1 MINKRSAKAATGV
14 PQIDND
20 GWAFAFEGSGIGL
33 WDWNIATNKV
43 VFSDGWKDLF
53 GYAQDEVSDNFNE
66 WSSLIHPEDLSRA
79 MDNLQRYVQ
88 GEIPVLTS
96 EHRIR
101 CKDGLYKWVLE
112 RGKIGSQTKD
122 GHPLRVL
129 SIHTDITERKHLER
143 RLTIQHEVAD
153 VLARASGLD
162 AAISAILQ
170 PVCETLGWDEGL
182 LWVVDESAQRLR
194 CHSMWTASGTASE
207 HYGDASREL
216 TFLHG
221 VGLPG
226 RVWADAKPVWIS
238 DVTRDENFPRA
249 ALAEQ
254 AGFHTAAAFPVRL
267 ADHVYAVLEFFHHE
281 IRPADSSLLTTFQA
295 VADQLSQFCARER
308 AEERLRQTQFAMEQ
322 AVDAIYWV
330 DPQAKILYANEAASL
345 MVGYSREELLGMTV
359 HHLNP
364 NFPASMWPGFWEETR
379 QNKTMS
385 LETSHRAKDGRL
397 IPIDIRVSFLAYEG
411 QEFHCAFVHD
421 ITERKRAEGALEQ
434 IMHRYKDL
442 IDSING
448 IVWEADASTAQFTF
462 ISRQVEDILG
472 YPVEQWL
479 SSPTFWVDH
488 IHPEDRNWA
497 PQYCIEEVRK
507 HRGHTFEYRM
517 LAADGRTVWIRDLVS
532 VLVENGRVT
541 KLRGIMED
549 VTDRKRIEDSLRDS
563 EGRFRTF
570 LDHAPNAMFMKTNDG
585 HYFFTN
591 QCFEQLCHSDREHIV
606 GKTDVELFP
615 RETADQFRANDRQVI
630 ETGKAIE
637 FEETTSNGNDLHTNI
652 VVKFPV
658 RDRLGQ
664 IYATGGIVTDI
675 TERKRMEF
683 KLQQFAAEM
692 ERQNLELAEAH
703 KQALAATKAK
713 SEFLATMSHEIRT
726 PMNGVIGMTG
736 LLLDTSLTSEQR
748 EYAETVRLSGEHLLD
763 IINEILDFSKIEAGK
778 LDLEELNFD
787 LHATMEEAI
796 GVLGERAY
804 AKGLELTCLVQA
816 GVPSTL
822 RGDPGRLRQIMVNL
836 IGNAIKFTEQGEVV
850 VTVSM
855 ENEPDGM
862 TAASASSPYRTL
874 RFEVSDTG
882 VGIAH
887 EQQAKLFQPFI
898 QADGSSTRK
907 YGGTGL
913 GLAIC
918 KQLVEMMGGRI
929 GVDSKVGEGSVF
941 WLTVRFPLQAEGVQP
956 VATIPVALRGRRIL
970 IVDDHATNRRV
981 LEQSLRGQGVMHE
994 SAENGYQALECLR
1007 NAAGRQAHF
1016 DLAILDMQMP
1026 GMDGLE
1032 LAHRIK
1038 SEPAISATHLVL
1050 LTSVGRRGDAK
1061 AAQSAG
1067 IAAYLTK
1074 PIRQSLLYECLGLV
1088 LGNVPHTVPPTP
1100 QTAASIITRHS
1111 LSEAQTRS
1119 RPLVLLVEDNPV
1131 NQKVAANMIEKLG
1144 YRVNVAANGREAV
1157 DSLARIPYVLVF
1169 MDCQMPEMDGF
1180 EATRVIRKQEESLRP
1195 EGGKPS
1201 HLPIIAMTANAMQE
1215 DRDRCLAVG
1224 MDDFLSKPVTSKS
1237 LAAVLDRWLPHDQVS
1252 IEAESKAA

>member
-1 MINKRSAKAATGV
+1 MWLYVSPSSVHCIPLNPHSIRLFRQGKWTLNSPQDIELGTDINREAEKELWGSHHASCGAPMSKKRSDKAATGL
-14 PQIDND
+14 PPIDHD
-20 GWAFAFEGSGIGL
+20 CWTFAFKGSGIGL
-33 WDWNIATNKV
+33 WDWNVATNKV
-43 VFSDGWKDLF
+43 VFSGGWKDLF

-66 WSSLIHPEDLSRA
+66 WSSLIHPEDRSTA
-79 MDNLQRYVQ
+79 IANVQRYIQ

-101 CKDGLYKWVLE
+101 CKDGSYKWVLG
-112 RGKIGSQTKD
+112 RGKIVSRTKD
-122 GHPLRVL
+122 GNPLRVL
-129 SIHTDITERKHLER
+129 GIHTDITEHKHLER
-143 RLTIQHEVAD
+143 RLTIQHEVAN
-153 VLARASGLD
+153 VLAKASGLN

-194 CHSMWTASGTASE
+194 CHSMWMASGTASE
-207 HYGDASREL
+207 HFGAASREL
-216 TFLHG
+216 TFLRG

-226 RVWADAKPVWIS
+226 RVWADAKPVWVS
-238 DVTRDENFPRA
+238 DVTREQNFPRA

-254 AGFHTAAAFPVRL
+254 AGFHTAATFPVRL
-267 ADHVYAVLEFFHHE
+267 ADRVYAVLEFFHHE
-281 IRPADSSLLTTFQA
+281 IRPADPSLLTTFQA

-308 AEERLRQTQFAMEQ
+308 TEERLRQTQFAMDQ

-345 MVGYSREELLGMTV
+345 MVGYSKEELLNMTV
-359 HHLNP
+359 HDLNP
-364 NFPASMWPGFWEETR
+364 DFPASMWPGFWEETR
-379 QNKTMS
+379 RNKTMS
-385 LETSHRAKDGRL
+385 LETHHRAKDGRL

-411 QEFHCAFVHD
+411 QEFHCAFVRD
-421 ITERKRAEGALEQ
+421 ITE
-434 IMHRYKDL
+434 
-442 IDSING
+442 
-448 IVWEADASTAQFTF
+448 
-462 ISRQVEDILG
+462 
-472 YPVEQWL
+472 
-479 SSPTFWVDH
+479 
-488 IHPEDRNWA
+488 
-497 PQYCIEEVRK
+497 
-507 HRGHTFEYRM
+507 
-517 LAADGRTVWIRDLVS
+517 
-532 VLVENGRVT
+532 
-541 KLRGIMED
+541 
-549 VTDRKRIEDSLRDS
+549 RKRIEDSLRDS
-563 EGRFRTF
+563 EERFRTF

-591 QCFEQLCHSDREHIV
+591 QCFEQLCHSDREHVV

-615 RETADQFRANDRQVI
+615 RETAEQFRANDRQVI

-637 FEETTSNGNDLHTNI
+637 FEETNDLHTNI

-675 TERKRMEF
+675 TARKRMEF

-703 KQALAATKAK
+703 KQALASAKAK
-713 SEFLATMSHEIRT
+713 SEFLSTMSHEIRT

-736 LLLDTSLTSEQR
+736 LLLDTPLTPEQR

-787 LHATMEEAI
+787 LHATMEETI
-796 GVLGERAY
+796 GLLGERAY
-804 AKGLELTCLVQA
+804 AKGLELTYLVQA
-816 GVPSTL
+816 GVPTAL
-822 RGDPGRLRQIMVNL
+822 RGDPGRLRQILVNL
-836 IGNAIKFTEQGEVV
+836 IGNAVKFTEQGEVV

-855 ENEPDGM
+855 EGDPSGT
-862 TAASASSPYRTL
+862 TAASASSSYRTL

-882 VGIAH
+882 VGITP
-887 EQQAKLFQPFI
+887 EQQAKLFQPFT

-941 WLTVRFPLQAEGVQP
+941 WLTVRFPLQPEGAQP
-956 VATIPVALRGRRIL
+956 VATIPASLRGRKIL

-981 LEQSLRGQGVMHE
+981 LEQSLRGLGVVYE
-994 SAENGYQALECLR
+994 SAENGNQALECLR
-1007 NAAGRQAHF
+1007 NAAGRQSHF
-1016 DLAILDMQMP
+1016 DVAILDMQMP

-1038 SEPAISATHLVL
+1038 SESAINVTRLVL
-1050 LTSVGRRGDAK
+1050 LTSVGQRGDAK

-1088 LGNVPHTVPPTP
+1088 LGSVPHAVAPTP
-1100 QTAASIITRHS
+1100 QTTATIITRHS

-1157 DSLARIPYVLVF
+1157 DSLACIPYALVF

-1180 EATRVIRKQEESLRP
+1180 EATRVIRKREESLRP
-1195 EGGKPS
+1195 VGGRQS

-1237 LAAVLDRWLPHDQVS
+1237 LAAVLDRWLSHDQAPA
-1252 IEAESKAA
+1252 ETESKAA